1 MGSKFIITL
10 YLQGFLGYN
19 KVIKISLCNIR
30 IQYGARLI
38 MRGYRRLLEKRRRW
52 YKKIGKVYCPALK
65 DYVIF
70 NSKGF
75 YHLRYSNNS
84 LRPIKVQ
91 MYKLG
96 LLPLVIPVIKNAN
109 EIYKYN
115 KIFIKKEDKEVEY
128 WELRM
133 VVGLQ
138 RTLTRVILRRRGSGN
153 ITFYSVMKK
162 KNKSIVSKIKKTI
175 SEEG

>member
-1 MGSKFIITL
+1 
-10 YLQGFLGYN
+10 
-19 KVIKISLCNIR
+19 
-30 IQYGARLI
+30 
-38 MRGYRRLLEKRRRW
+38 
-52 YKKIGKVYCPALK
+52 
-65 DYVIF
+65 
-70 NSKGF
+70 
-75 YHLRYSNNS
+75 
-84 LRPIKVQ
+84 